1 MHHAINAGKR
11 RAPTLVTMRIELL
24 LGEDI
29 AASLVDERKKKKK
42 KISRCCANRS
52 ETQLFQLTSH
62 ENDTI
67 LTPPNPRIQQP
78 LSCQGESE
86 YRLKRTIEYSGAKK
100 DTVCAEQAG

>member
-11 RAPTLVTMRIELL
+11 RAPTLVAMRIELL

-29 AASLVDERKKKKK
+29 AASLINEREKKKR
-42 KISRCCANRS
+42 KISRCCANRP

-67 LTPPNPRIQQP
+67 LTPPNPRT
-78 LSCQGESE
+78 LSCQGKS
-86 YRLKRTIEYSGAKK
+86 RIVSG
-100 DTVCAEQAG
+100 TNNGI